1 MRRRIAGVET
11 EYGIACLSNGKQCLT
26 ADDIAHRFFTPVI
39 ETYHSS
45 NVFTRN
51 GSRLYLDV
59 GSHPEYATCECD
71 SVDQLLTYIRAGD
84 EEMNSLAICAEENLA
99 RTAGSGDV
107 YIFKNNTDA
116 SGHSFGS
123 HENYLIERTDD
134 FFRISQAL
142 IPFLVTRQLI
152 CGAGKVLRDPHTGQT
167 SYRLSQRAEHVFDG
181 VSSATTR
188 SRPIINT
195 RDEPLA
201 DSSRYRRMHVIVGDS
216 SMAEPTTALKLGST
230 LLILEMLEEGIEVSD
245 FYPQD
250 PIDAIR
256 IVSRGLDGQA
266 PFLLSLIHI

>member
-107 YIFKNNTDA
+107 YIF
-116 SGHSFGS
+116 S
-123 HENYLIERTDD
+123 HLNGCCEALQLFLYGEN
-134 FFRISQAL
+134 
-142 IPFLVTRQLI
+142 
-152 CGAGKVLRDPHTGQT
+152 C
-167 SYRLSQRAEHVFDG
+167 
-181 VSSATTR
+181 
-188 SRPIINT
+188 
-195 RDEPLA
+195 
-201 DSSRYRRMHVIVGDS
+201 
-216 SMAEPTTALKLGST
+216 
-230 LLILEMLEEGIEVSD
+230 
-245 FYPQD
+245 
-250 PIDAIR
+250 
-256 IVSRGLDGQA
+256 
-266 PFLLSLIHI
+266 